1 MASFTVNVDI
11 KQEGEGFMINTYLSD
26 VKESGDGVESV
37 ITTLLANA
45 VADKMIE
52 VKEKIADNK
61 LEDLVEEF
69 KKLTDLAN
77 KTE

>member
-26 VKESGDGVESV
+26 VKESGDNVESV

-61 LEDLVEEF
+61 LGDLIEEF
-69 KKLTDLAN
+69 KKLADLAS